1 MPEGGSKVNVVKVK
15 DMIFA
20 DAYIQMF
27 DLLDDCVMVVDAEG
41 KIVLYNKASEKLDG
55 LNRKNVIGKHLL
67 ECFKIERFHSST
79 LRALKSKKP
88 QINVYQDYETVL
100 GKRISSVSSSYPL
113 VKDSEMVGVIT
124 ITKDVTKI
132 KEMLSI
138 YHREDSKGAEKD
150 EGNASYTF
158 DDILGTSSLLRKSIG
173 IAKMAAK
180 TNSNVLIYG
189 ETGTGKELFAQSIHN
204 ASNVEGKFVSIN
216 CAAIPENL
224 FESLLFG
231 TVKGAFTGAVDQV
244 GLFEE
249 ASNGTLFLDELN
261 SMSLN
266 MQSKLLRAI
275 ETGKIRR
282 VGETAE
288 RVVNPRIISALNIH
302 PLEAIEKGYLR
313 RDLFYRL
320 GAVVVDIPPLRD
332 REGDIEV
339 LTKEFINKYNRKFN
353 KNVKG
358 LSDEVMKIFKRYS
371 WPGNVRELEHA
382 IEHSMIVVD
391 DNDIIEKDHIP
402 SFIVEGC
409 DYIREEKEN
418 NNIMERVIDEVKDR
432 DLKSVLESVERMI
445 ITNTLKETK
454 GNVAQAANKLGV
466 NRQTLDYRIKKFNI
480 RV

>member
-1 MPEGGSKVNVVKVK
+1 MSIVKVK

-20 DAYIQMF
+20 DAYIQIF

-41 KIVLYNKASEKLDG
+41 EIVLYNKASEKLDG
-55 LNRKNVIGKHLL
+55 LSKKNVIGKHLL
-67 ECFKIERFHSST
+67 ECFKIERYYSST
-79 LRALKSKKP
+79 LKALKSKKP

-100 GKRISSVSSSYPL
+100 GKRVSSVSSSYPL
-113 VKDSEMVGVIT
+113 VKGEEMVGVLT

-132 KEMLSI
+132 KEMLNI

-150 EGNASYTF
+150 KGTASYSF
-158 DDILGTSSLLRKSIG
+158 DNIIGSSNILRKSID
-173 IAKMAAK
+173 IARMAAR
-180 TNSNVLIYG
+180 TDSNVLIYG
-189 ETGTGKELFAQSIHN
+189 ETGTGKELFAQSIHKE
-204 ASNVEGKFVSIN
+204 SNLGGKFVSIN

-249 ASNGTLFLDELN
+249 ASGGTLFLDELN

-282 VGETAE
+282 VGETVE
-288 RVVNPRIISALNIH
+288 RLVKPRIVSALNIH
-302 PLEAIEKGYLR
+302 PLEAIEKGIIR

-332 REGDIEV
+332 RNGDIEV
-339 LTKEFINKYNRKFN
+339 LTKEFIHKYNRKFS

-358 LSDEVMKIFKRYS
+358 VSKEVMQIFKAYD

-382 IEHSMIVVD
+382 IEHSMIVVHD
-391 DNDIIEKDHIP
+391 KDIIKKEHIP
-402 SFIVEGC
+402 SFIVENYN
-409 DYIREEKEN
+409 YIEEENKEN
-418 NNIMERVIDEVKDR
+418 KIMEKVIDEIRDR

-445 ITNTLKETK
+445 ITKALKETN

-480 RV
+480 GI